1 MSSPPLGLRQGYI
14 DVQMQQNL
22 ISRLVSVK
30 YSKIGINEALEFM
43 NSILLEAVWK
53 ALFVYFYHARLTQAC
68 GVMAQ
73 LMLSATL
80 GAWLLELQR
89 GVMAHLMLSATLW
102 AISGAA
108 DQDVEDS
115 FSGDEVMPLEK
126 I

>member
-1 MSSPPLGLRQGYI
+1 MRGPPLGLRQGHI
-14 DVQMQQNL
+14 DVKMLQNL
-22 ISRLVSVK
+22 ISRSVSVK
-30 YSKIGINEALEFM
+30 YSKIGINEDLEFM

-53 ALFVYFYHARLTQAC
+53 ALFVYFYHARLTQVC
-68 GVMAQ
+68 
-73 LMLSATL
+73 
-80 GAWLLELQR
+80 

-126 I
+126 T